1 MRSPPRAVPAY
12 LITADRSPALVTF
25 CKSGG
30 IPILNKPVEPVRLRA
45 LLSGSVPGARAA
57 E

>member
-1 MRSPPRAVPAY
+1 MLV
-12 LITADRSPALVTF
+12 TADRSPGSPPAATA
-25 CKSGG
+25 G

-45 LLSGSVPGARAA
+45 LLSGIVPGARAA